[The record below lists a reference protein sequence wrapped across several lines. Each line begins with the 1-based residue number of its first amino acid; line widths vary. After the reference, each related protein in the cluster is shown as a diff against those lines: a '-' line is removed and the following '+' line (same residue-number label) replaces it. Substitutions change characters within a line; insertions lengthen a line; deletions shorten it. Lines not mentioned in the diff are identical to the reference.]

1 MSDLI
6 NSASLRLREI
16 IMDALGRLVAEEAV
30 PTVPLPS
37 FNIEIPADKS
47 HGDFAANTAM
57 VCAKALRMP
66 PRKIA
71 EMICEKLELEGTIFD
86 RAEVAGPG
94 FLNFFLGRSWFSDVV
109 RNVLDEGENY
119 GKTELGKGKKVLVE
133 FVSANPTG
141 PMHIGNARGGAIGDC
156 LASVLQWAGYHA
168 EREFYVNDAGNQ
180 IEKFGKSL
188 ELRYLQLCSDKG
200 QQLIAQYKD
209 DTDKLCSVIYEGSGE
224 GGEFEMPEDVYL
236 GTDIIEH
243 AKNFYDINGNAME
256 SVSEQERRKA
266 LVDYAL
272 PINIAGL
279 ERDLKKYRIVYD
291 NWFRESTIHAKNETK
306 LVVDKLMEAGKAY
319 EQDGAVWF
327 KATEYGL
334 DKDFVLKRSN
344 GLYTYIVPDIAYHY
358 NKLVTRGFDKAINV
372 LGADHHGYVPR
383 LKAALNALGVDE
395 TKLDVV
401 LMQMVRLV
409 RNGETV
415 KLSKRSG
422 KAITLVTLLDEIP
435 IDAARFFFN
444 LREANSQF
452 EFDLGLAIEKTSQ
465 NPVYYVQ
472 YAHARICSMLRAL
485 AEEGINVPES
495 ADLDLLTDPREIE
508 LIRHLASLPKEI
520 DLAAKSYD
528 PAKITKYAIDLATLF
543 HRFYDACS
551 VKNAENEQLRDARI
565 LLSVAVRQTL
575 RNTLEI
581 LNIDRPE
588 KM

>member
-16 IMDALGRLVAEEAV
+16 IMDALGKLVAEEAV
-30 PTVPLPS
+30 PSVPLPS

-71 EMICEKLELEGTIFD
+71 EMICEKLDLEGTIFEK
-86 RAEVAGPG
+86 AEVAGPG

-109 RNVLDEGENY
+109 KNVLAEGENY
-119 GKTELGKGKKVLVE
+119 GKTETGAGKRVLVE

-200 QQLIAQYKD
+200 QQLIHEYGN
-209 DTDKLCSVIYEGSGE
+209 DTEKLCAEIYAKSGE
-224 GGEFEMPEDVYL
+224 GEDFEMPEDVYL

-243 AKNFYDINGNAME
+243 AANYYHDHSFELKDLSGE
-256 SVSEQERRKA
+256 ERRKA

-291 NWFRESTIHAKNETK
+291 NWFRESTVHEKNETK
-306 LVVDKLMEAGKAY
+306 KVVDKLLEAGKAY

-358 NKLVTRGFDKAINV
+358 DKLVTRNFDKAINV

-383 LKAALNALGVDE
+383 LKAALTALGVDAS
-395 TKLDVV
+395 KLDVV

-435 IDAARFFFN
+435 IDAARFYFN

-452 EFDLGLAIEKTSQ
+452 EFDLDLAVEKSSQ
-465 NPVYYVQ
+465 NPVFYVQ

-485 AEEGINVPES
+485 AEEGINVPET
-495 ADLDLLTDPREIE
+495 ADLDLLSDPREKE

-520 DLAAKSYD
+520 DLAARSYD
-528 PAKITKYAIDLATLF
+528 PAKITKYTIDLATLF

-551 VKNAENEQLRDARI
+551 VKNAETKELMNARI
-565 LLSVAVRQTL
+565 LLCVAVRQTL